1 MNRGGYTIAEVLIA
15 VLVVGIGLTAAATLV
30 NSILAQEQLNAASV
44 RAANLQEQAVMLTR
58 LGVTDSNVRAI
69 LPETVG
75 SSLFPSRDQYSLFF
89 FNSSSNIPVSVGG
102 VSQTIRMDLV
112 TTLMIYRSPSPG
124 ESTTN
129 YIYDVETVLL
139 PTIR

>member
-1 MNRGGYTIAEVLIA
+1 MNRAGYTIAEVLIA

-30 NSILAQEQLNAASV
+30 NSILGQEQLNASSV

-58 LGVTDSNVRAI
+58 LGVAAADIRSI

-75 SSLFPSRDQYSLFF
+75 TSSTPPRDEYSLLFT
-89 FNSSSNIPVSVGG
+89 NSTGTVNVSVGG
-102 VSQTIRMDLV
+102 VTRAISMETVGL
-112 TTLMIYRSPSPG
+112 TMIYRSPTPG
-124 ESTTN
+124 EDTAAYITN
-129 YIYDVETVLL
+129 AETVLL